1 MQLSWENWSALCEL
15 IGVGRIE
22 DGKPQGCFVD
32 EAGMSTQAQTPRLGV
47 LTLTTG
53 LAVEGDWFVRES
65 PDLVVL
71 VRAADWPAG
80 YQAVP
85 E

>member
-1 MQLSWENWSALCEL
+1 
-15 IGVGRIE
+15 
-22 DGKPQGCFVD
+22 
-32 EAGMSTQAQTPRLGV
+32 MSTQAQTPRLGV